1 MSTRRVFLQFI
12 LTTPLALALP
22 ACDDSPK
29 FTPLPQG
36 TKVVALGDSLTFGY
50 GVPNSQSYPTLLANK
65 TGWHIINAGVNGDTT
80 KKVLKRLD
88 DVIAKQPALVLLG
101 IGGNDVLRRIAP
113 ETTKANLLEIVQKL
127 QENQISVV
135 LIAQPHLSVSVLFGK
150 AHDNPVY
157 QDIAKQKQLP
167 LFSEAWS
174 QILSDD
180 SLKSDQIHA
189 NAQGYALFADKF
201 YAYLQEIGYA
211 K

>member
-135 LIAQPHLSVSVLFGK
+135 LIAQPHLSVSILFGK

-167 LFSEAWS
+167 LFAEAWS

>member
-65 TGWHIINAGVNGDTT
+65 TGWHIINTGVNGDTT

-167 LFSEAWS
+167 LFAEAWS

>member
-12 LTTPLALALP
+12 LTAPLALALP

-167 LFSEAWS
+167 LFAEAWS

>member
-29 FTPLPQG
+29 FTLLPKG

-80 KKVLKRLD
+80 QNVFDRLAS
-88 DVIAKQPALVLLG
+88 VIDQNPKLILLG
-101 IGGNDVLRRIAP
+101 VGGNDVLRRVHPENTKNNLMQIIQTLQVKQIAV
-113 ETTKANLLEIVQKL
+113 I
-127 QENQISVV
+127 
-135 LIAQPHLSVSVLFGK
+135 LIAQPHLSASALFGK
-150 AHDNPVY
+150 ASDNPIYKEVA
-157 QDIAKQKQLP
+157 DETGVP
-167 LFSEAWS
+167 LFDKIWS
-174 QILSDD
+174 KILSDD

-189 NAQGYALFADKF
+189 NGAGYAYFADELYKF
-201 YAYLQEIGYA
+201 LQQLGYVA
-211 K
+211 

>member
-36 TKVVALGDSLTFGY
+36 TKVAALGDSLTFGY

-80 KKVLKRLD
+80 QNVLDRLTS
-88 DVIAKQPALVLLG
+88 VIDQNPKLILLG
-101 IGGNDVLRRIAP
+101 VGGNDVLRRVHPENTKNNLIQIIQALQAKQIAV
-113 ETTKANLLEIVQKL
+113 I
-127 QENQISVV
+127 
-135 LIAQPHLSVSVLFGK
+135 LIAQPHLSASALFGK
-150 AHDNPVY
+150 ASDNPIYKEVA
-157 QDIAKQKQLP
+157 DETGVP
-167 LFSEAWS
+167 LFDKIWS
-174 QILSDD
+174 KILSDD

-189 NAQGYALFADKF
+189 NGAGYAYFADELYKF
-201 YAYLQEIGYA
+201 LQQLGYVA
-211 K
+211 

>member
-1 MSTRRVFLQFI
+1 MSNRRVFLQFI
-12 LTTPLALALP
+12 LTAPLALALP

-29 FTPLPQG
+29 FTPLPKG

-167 LFSEAWS
+167 LFAEAWS